1 MKLLIL
7 LGLIHPWD
15 LLAPLLVMV
24 LPTLLVMVVWLLLE
38 LVKLDL
44 LVKEWDSTRDLVVD
58 RLMELVMFVW
68 DVGVRIRHMILLVR
82 VPMTK
87 ELFKER
93 VPMTKAKDQMN
104 KKKMFVWDVGVRIW
118 HIWNLEV
125 RVPMTKAKVPMTKEI
140 FKERVPMSKKL
151 FVWNVILITQSK
163 LHKTKERVPMA
174 KAKDQINK
182 KENDDSQS

>member
-24 LPTLLVMVVWLLLE
+24 LQTLLVMVVWLLLE

-58 RLMELVMFVW
+58 KL
-68 DVGVRIRHMILLVR
+68 
-82 VPMTK
+82 
-87 ELFKER
+87 
-93 VPMTKAKDQMN
+93 
-104 KKKMFVWDVGVRIW
+104 KKKEMFVWDVGVRIW

-125 RVPMTKAKVPMTKEI
+125 RVQLTKERVPMTKEI
-140 FKERVPMSKKL
+140 SKERVPM
-151 FVWNVILITQSK
+151 T
-163 LHKTKERVPMA
+163 
-174 KAKDQINK
+174 KAKDQMNK
-182 KENDDSQS
+182 KENDNSQS